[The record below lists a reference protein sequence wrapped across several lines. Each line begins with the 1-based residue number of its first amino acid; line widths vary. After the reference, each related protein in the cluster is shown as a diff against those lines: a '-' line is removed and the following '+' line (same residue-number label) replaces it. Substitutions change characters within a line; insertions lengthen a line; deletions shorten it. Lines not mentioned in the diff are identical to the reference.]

1 MQATMIESAAK
12 ACQGKRKSIFADCTD
27 TPIKLTS
34 KTLELRSLM
43 FGIRKRRPPPF
54 GGIHVDDDK
63 DIQELKPEVE
73 SRNDLWSEA
82 RLLLRDLIFALMIA
96 ALVVVFIVQ
105 PVKVEG
111 TSMLPRLHDG
121 ERIFVNKLIYYDEYR
136 WAPKIERGDI
146 VVFWFPDDP
155 SKSYIKRV
163 IGLPGDVI
171 EVREGIVRVNGR
183 DVEEG
188 YLDPRLNLSHRSQS
202 PTDVRANYYFVMGDN
217 RDNSS
222 DSRSWGLVP
231 KKYIYGKAL
240 FRYWPITAASVI
252 HHENLNPAP
261 GQLPPGYG
269 PADDQ
274 ENPLGESSP
283 QPSIPGSPP
292 QP

>member
-1 MQATMIESAAK
+1 
-12 ACQGKRKSIFADCTD
+12 
-27 TPIKLTS
+27 
-34 KTLELRSLM
+34 M

-63 DIQELKPEVE
+63 DIQEHKPEE
-73 SRNDLWSEA
+73 ASRNDLWSEA

-121 ERIFVNKLIYYDEYR
+121 ERIFVNKLIYYDDYR

-146 VVFWFPDDP
+146 VVFWFPQDP

-163 IGLPGDVI
+163 IGLPGDKIQIV
-171 EVREGIVRVNGR
+171 EGVVRVNGS
-183 DVEEG
+183 ELTEA
-188 YLDPRLNLSHRSQS
+188 YLDQRLNLMHRSMAE
-202 PTDVRANYYFVMGDN
+202 TEVNANYYFVLGDN

-222 DSRSWGLVP
+222 DSRIWGLVP

-240 FRYWPITAASVI
+240 FRYWPLTAASVI
-252 HHENLNPAP
+252 HHEDIPLTTPSSPYIRDYQQSPPNP
-261 GQLPPGYG
+261 
-269 PADDQ
+269 
-274 ENPLGESSP
+274 PLGDA
-283 QPSIPGSPP
+283 SPP
-292 QP
+292 QR

>member
-1 MQATMIESAAK
+1 M
-12 ACQGKRKSIFADCTD
+12 
-27 TPIKLTS
+27 L
-34 KTLELRSLM
+34 
-43 FGIRKRRPPPF
+43 GIRTRRPPPF

-63 DIQELKPEVE
+63 DIQIHVPDEA
-73 SRNDLWSEA
+73 SRGSLWVEA

-136 WAPKIERGDI
+136 WAPRIERGDI

-163 IGLPGDVI
+163 VGLPGDTVDI
-171 EVREGIVRVNGR
+171 EGGIVRVNGQEM
-183 DVEEG
+183 DET
-188 YLDPRLNLSHRSQS
+188 YLDAKFNLSHRSQA
-202 PTDVRANYYFVMGDN
+202 PIYVKPNYYFVMGDN

-222 DSRSWGLVP
+222 DSRIWGLVP

-240 FRYWPITAASVI
+240 FRYWPLDAASVI
-252 HHENLNPAP
+252 HHENLTPTVPPPSPYRPNFQDNPSSM
-261 GQLPPGYG
+261 
-269 PADDQ
+269 DDQ
-274 ENPLGESSP
+274 
-283 QPSIPGSPP
+283 Q
-292 QP
+292 